1 MGAPEYRGTVCRWT
15 LDKVSSSTIESPSTH
30 RRFFDSTLLPAAHFC
45 FYFYLYS
52 LFPSF
57 LLFFS
62 VSLFFFLLLLWYFF
76 SIPLYFL
83 VFHRSPSK
91 TRSTSYIATFTV
103 YRATQKVKRYI
114 CISTKIITSHG
125 QQGESSSCYVK
136 SLRDSSETNG
146 KVVARTLLRFCFCFE
161 NRSSTFFFA
170 LCRFFLEY
178 LIR

>member
-15 LDKVSSSTIESPSTH
+15 LDKVSSSTIESPSIH
-30 RRFFDSTLLPAAHFC
+30 RRSSIPHCYLPRTSVSISISI
-45 FYFYLYS
+45 LYS
-52 LFPSF
+52 LPSYSFF
-57 LLFFS
+57 L
-62 VSLFFFLLLLWYFF
+62 SLSFFFLLLLWYFF